1 MLHNKELVKLLQ
13 SRNMKLALAESM
25 TCGEAAGRLASVQGA
40 SDVLLCSVV
49 CYHEEAKTC
58 LLNVNPR
65 LIKKYTAESQQTT
78 DAMAKKLSGLMKAD
92 VYAAITGLASE
103 GASES
108 KRKPVGTVFFAVIV
122 KKKLHRTKRNSTA
135 RPLRSA
141 RKPVIFFTGKLFRA
155 YAERFY

>member
-122 KKKLHRTKRNSTA
+122 KKKLHSTKKKFNGTPSEI
-135 RPLRSA
+135 
-141 RKPVIFFTGKLFRA
+141 RKKACDFLYREIISLVR
-155 YAERFY
+155 